1 MYILDLHENCVRMRF
16 LGLRRMPRMN
26 QSTVQYFCACCLG
39 VACKYGFSINDLVTL
54 IELLIHTEAN
64 RRETEYTVLSNFLC
78 TVDIEKYISFKVV
91 I

>member
-1 MYILDLHENCVRMRF
+1 LCENAIFGF
-16 LGLRRMPRMN
+16 LR
-26 QSTVQYFCACCLG
+26 V
-39 VACKYGFSINDLVTL
+39 GFSINDLVTL